1 MKFNNTAGDQ
11 KNWFVRHIGDTFVN
25 DYLARQGYATAVSY
39 SPDVKYQD
47 QFRTAEQEAR
57 TSKRG
62 LWGSCPAEES
72 TATQP
77 TAPKATPKPQQTT
90 TASTPAPKPATT
102 SSSSSTYTGGD
113 KDCGD
118 FATHDEAQAFFIS
131 QGGPSKDLHKLD
143 RDGDGIACET
153 LP

>member
-113 KDCGD
+113 KD
-118 FATHDEAQAFFIS
+118 
-131 QGGPSKDLHKLD
+131 
-143 RDGDGIACET
+143 
-153 LP
+153 